1 MIIALIDTNNEELEI
16 SNSLI
21 KNEIQKYTSNFI
33 IEKINN
39 PLTLDFNKYYDTL
52 FLETEMSK
60 DGIELA
66 KEYLK
71 YHKTTK
77 IIFITNNTERVF
89 DTFDVHP
96 FYFIK
101 KIYLKNIISKVIE
114 LLINKIG
121 VNSTCIS
128 IKTADGLI
136 DIPLNNIKYIKS
148 DKHYCLFFTSNT
160 IYKVR
165 DTIDNIASKIINKN
179 FSRIHRSVIINW
191 QYVKE
196 FKYNIIKIDQYYLS
210 VSRTYLSACK
220 NNYQTFIKNKS

>member
-1 MIIALIDTNNEELEI
+1 MIIALIDSNNEELEI
-16 SNSLI
+16 TNSLI

-39 PLTLDFNKYYDTL
+39 PLTLDFNKYYDVL
-52 FLETEMSK
+52 FLEIEMSK

-77 IIFITNNTERVF
+77 IIFISNNIERVF

-101 KIYLKNIISKVIE
+101 KKYLKSIISKVVNS
-114 LLINKIG
+114 LINKIG
-121 VNSTCIS
+121 INSSCIS
-128 IKTADGLI
+128 VKTDIGLI

-148 DKHYCLFFTSNT
+148 DKHYCTFFTTNI
-160 IYKVR
+160 IYKAR
-165 DTIDNIASKIINKN
+165 DTIDNIVSKIVNKN
-179 FSRIHRSVIINW
+179 FSRIHRSIIINW
-191 QYVKE
+191 HYVNE
-196 FKYNIIKIDQYYLS
+196 FKYNTIKIDQDYLS
-210 VSRTYLSACK
+210 VSRTYLLECK
-220 NNYQTFIKNKS
+220 DSYQTFIKNKS